1 MRVKDRIT
9 INGLVLSCLII
20 FSIIPNIGITF
31 SAAGLTWTAYRI
43 VILISLG
50 IFCLGNAAFKL
61 DFGSAS
67 FKWAIFMAFWLIY
80 GVILLFL
87 GKYSDFHNGGIE
99 LLSIFNGFVVIFIAG
114 LFLNSSERI
123 ETALKCLY
131 WLLNLLILLGLFE
144 IVTGRHLPMSG
155 YHDPQSPISE
165 YVNTHMA
172 TGLMYNMNDFSAMLT
187 CMSPILVDARLG
199 KKRLIT
205 LLGILFINHKNDAT
219 TCTLALFAFVA
230 FFFMVVFGGRNRKAF
245 GYRLILWILFMG
257 MAALFLLLSKDLA
270 SRNDV
275 IGAVARQVGNAKQSN
290 GSLYGRLVIY
300 RDALIAWYRSGML
313 GMGPS
318 GFSPYFIAHPSVSE
332 LVNPHSLILEILSQ
346 YGIIVCSWF
355 VGLLVMM
362 FHSGRK
368 LYEMA
373 DERCRTAG
381 LMVFSFVIIY
391 SLASFAPSTFI
402 GHSYQWL
409 LIAVMCSQINCITEK
424 GGTVCA

>member
-1 MRVKDRIT
+1 MRVKDRIS
-9 INGLVLSCLII
+9 ISGLVLSCLII
-20 FSIIPNIGITF
+20 FSVIPNIGITF

-50 IFCLGNAAFKL
+50 MFCLRKEAFKL

-67 FKWAIFMAFWLIY
+67 FKWAVFMAFWVIY
-80 GVILLFL
+80 GAILLFF
-87 GKYSDFHNGGIE
+87 GAYSDFHDGGIE

-114 LFLNSSERI
+114 QFLNSRERI

-144 IVTGRHLPMSG
+144 VVTGKHLPMSG
-155 YHDPQSPISE
+155 YHDPQSPIAE
-165 YVNTHMA
+165 YINTRMA

-187 CMSPILVDARLG
+187 CMSPILIDPRLR
-199 KKRLIT
+199 KKRLVT
-205 LLGILFINHKNDAT
+205 LLGILLINHKNDAT
-219 TCTLALFAFVA
+219 TCTLALFAFAV
-230 FFFMVVFGGRNRKAF
+230 FFFMVVIGGRNRKAF

-257 MAALFLLLSKDLA
+257 MVALFLLLSKDLA

-275 IGAVARQVGNAKQSN
+275 IGAVARQVGNAKRSN
-290 GSLYGRLVIY
+290 GSLYGRVIMY
-300 RDALIAWYRSGML
+300 RDTLIAWYRSGML
-313 GMGPS
+313 GMGPG
-318 GFSPYFIAHPSVSE
+318 GFSPYFTAHPSVSE

-346 YGIIVCSWF
+346 YGIIVCSGF
-355 VGLLVMM
+355 VGLLIMM
-362 FHSGRK
+362 LHSGRK

-373 DERCRTAG
+373 EERCRTAG
-381 LMVFSFVIIY
+381 LMVLSFVIIY

-409 LIAVMCSQINCITEK
+409 LIAVMCSQIDCNTEK
-424 GGTVCA
+424 GGTACA